1 MRAVVK
7 VHHYCDV
14 DSTLELVITP
24 SFGEKKMRYHAPM
37 DDGRLTVLALHVVSK
52 ALSSPD
58 ARRFILGI
66 TGPPAA
72 GKSTLAG
79 RLVNA
84 INSAAGSTVAA
95 AVPMDGFHLDNV
107 TLQRLGLTHKKG
119 APETFN
125 SVAFLQLLRHIREVP
140 RRGLSAPAYDR
151 SLHDPQPD
159 AIGISKDVKIIVTE
173 GNYLLLNAGQW
184 SLIRGQLDEV
194 WYVNASLGIIR
205 RRLLERHL
213 MNGLSMEE
221 ARNKNEGSDV
231 PNAILVQ
238 QTVDSADLLIDDIG
252 ETVSSPPSPSTCSEV
267 IGIGA
272 STVDIV
278 TLVDHYPAGREVQRA
293 IDLTVQGGGPVSTAM
308 VTLARLGEK
317 RDDRSPWR

>member
-1 MRAVVK
+1 M
-7 VHHYCDV
+7 
-14 DSTLELVITP
+14 
-24 SFGEKKMRYHAPM
+24 
-37 DDGRLTVLALHVVSK
+37 
-52 ALSSPD
+52 
-58 ARRFILGI
+58 
-66 TGPPAA
+66 
-72 GKSTLAG
+72 
-79 RLVNA
+79 
-84 INSAAGSTVAA
+84 
-95 AVPMDGFHLDNV
+95 
-107 TLQRLGLTHKKG
+107 GLTHKKG

-140 RRGLSAPAYDR
+140 RRGLSVPAYDR

-221 ARNKNEGSDV
+221 ARNKIEGSDV

-278 TLVDHYPAGREVQRA
+278 TLVDHYPAGREVQKA

-308 VTLARLGEK
+308 VTLARLGAK
-317 RDDRSPWR
+317 AR